1 VVGGAGMVFGMG
13 QANRQRRRMKEK
25 ERKRSRAAQPRPPS
39 PQTPFD
45 AVREAAQRVAGPS
58 ASEQQRSEE
67 VLAAIMGKA
76 FHALIDKNAR
86 GFEAAVT
93 RLVERPDVGGWRA
106 FVEQALAAQLQDAVT
121 EAWKHGWQPAD
132 LARLAGRRFG
142 GEHVLLVGDA
152 IAAELKAYAPVTIDP
167 RWSAQ
172 LAELEAQVW
181 WPPSQTFLRAWC
193 ELPKNSWAAVMP
205 LALELLVQ
213 LRTLPVLQL
222 LGPLPGAF
230 RAPTSAREREGKA
243 VDERVLSRVR
253 ALLAKAEATT
263 SEAEAEAFTAGAQE
277 RMARHSIDAAML
289 AATEPDNS
297 QKPTGR
303 RIGIDN
309 PYEGSK
315 ASLLHAVSQANR
327 CRSVW
332 SKELGF
338 STVIGFESDLDAVET
353 LFTSLLIQAV
363 RAMTSAGS
371 RTDRYGRS
379 RTRAFRQSF
388 LAAYAGRIGE
398 RLMEVT
404 EAQTKAATAE
414 SGGKNLL
421 PVLASRDHDVD
432 EAMSTLFPRLTHT
445 KAMSVTDA
453 EGWHSGRGAADLAT
467 LHSGEAIS
475 R

>member
-1 VVGGAGMVFGMG
+1 MG

-25 ERKRSRAAQPRPPS
+25 ERKRSRATSPRPPGS
-39 PQTPFD
+39 QSAFE
-45 AVREAAQRVAGPS
+45 AAREAAQRAARPVAG
-58 ASEQQRSEE
+58 EQERSEE
-67 VLAAIMGKA
+67 VLAAIVTRA
-76 FHALIDKNAR
+76 FNALVAKDAR
-86 GFEAAVT
+86 AFDAAVT

-106 FVEQALAAQLQDAVT
+106 FVERALSTQLQAVVT
-121 EAWKHGWQPAD
+121 QAWKHGWQPAD

-142 GEHVLLVGDA
+142 GQHVLLLGDA
-152 IAAELKAYAPVTIDP
+152 IVAELKTYAPATIDP

-181 WPPSQTFLRAWC
+181 WQPNQNFLRAWC
-193 ELPKNSWAAVMP
+193 ELPRNDWASVLP
-205 LALELLVQ
+205 VALELLG
-213 LRTLPVLQL
+213 LLGMLPDLQL
-222 LGPLPGAF
+222 LGPIPGTF
-230 RAPTSAREREGKA
+230 RPPTSAREREVKA

-297 QKPTGR
+297 QKPSGR

-315 ASLLHAVSQANR
+315 ASLLNAVALANR

-332 SKELGF
+332 SKDLGF

-353 LFTSLLIQAV
+353 LFTSLLVQAV
-363 RAMTSAGS
+363 RSMTSAGS

-379 RTRAFRQSF
+379 RTRSFRQSF
-388 LAAYAGRIGE
+388 LAAYAARIGE

-404 EAQTKAATAE
+404 GAQTKAASAE
-414 SGGKNLL
+414 PGGKNLL
-421 PVLASRDHDVD
+421 PVLASRDHAVEDATS
-432 EAMSTLFPRLTHT
+432 AMFPRLVQTRAT
-445 KAMSVTDA
+445 SVTDA

-467 LHSGEAIS
+467 LHAGEALS